1 MNKVP
6 PLKKYNIT
14 VDSKLDIFNGN
25 LTSFTTML
33 PARYRNVQAI
43 QLMNVAVPGI
53 ANNVYYEYLSIE
65 PFNQLSNPTAGVDFA
80 FAKIPLPGG
89 PGTVIFS
96 ETNGYNFGPVIL
108 DNPIATLDRLHVSFV
123 DGRGNLV
130 PQPNSCVFQI
140 QISTGGLTPYGGG
153 STITPS
159 GRFLG
164 GTY

>member
-1 MNKVP
+1 MDNKTP

-14 VDSKLDIFNGN
+14 VDSSLDIFNGN
-25 LTSFTTML
+25 VTSFTTML

-43 QLMNVAVPGI
+43 QLIDIAVPGI
-53 ANNVYYEYLSIE
+53 ANVYYEYLCIE

-80 FAKIPLPGG
+80 FAKISLDGAA
-89 PGTVIFS
+89 GTTVFS

-108 DNPIATLDRLHVSFV
+108 DNPIATLDRLRVSFV
-123 DGRGNLV
+123 DGHGNLV
-130 PQPNSCVFQI
+130 PQSNSCVFQI
-140 QISTGGLTPYGGG
+140 QIFTGGLLPRGGG